1 MARETN
7 FSVDLAAK
15 EILHE
20 TFLGAWFPVMGPL
33 PNQRV
38 HNIYAE

>member
-20 TFLGAWFPVMGPL
+20 TFPGACVPVMGVML
-33 PNQRV
+33 GSARL
-38 HNIYAE
+38 